1 MWRSKELKIC
11 DGVHNSDEITDE
23 LCSAKVFSEDSG
35 DECDLHGFFLQTKKE
50 ERDLKMVNW
59 NEAEEKDLT

>member
-1 MWRSKELKIC
+1 MKIC

-35 DECDLHGFFLQTKKE
+35 DECDLHRCFCRPKRKKE
-50 ERDLKMVNW
+50 M
-59 NEAEEKDLT
+59 

>member
-1 MWRSKELKIC
+1 MKLQTSYVVQRYFQRILAMNVIYT
-11 DGVHNSDEITDE
+11 V
-23 LCSAKVFSEDSG
+23 
-35 DECDLHGFFLQTKKE
+35 FFLQTKKE